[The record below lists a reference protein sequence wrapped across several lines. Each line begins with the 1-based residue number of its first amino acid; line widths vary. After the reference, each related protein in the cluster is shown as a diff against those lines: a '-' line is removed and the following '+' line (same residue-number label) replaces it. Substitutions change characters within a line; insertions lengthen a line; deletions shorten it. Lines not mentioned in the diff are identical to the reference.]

1 MKKPIFGGVTFA
13 PVDRTLD
20 FSGVPGFDIRALLA
34 VVDLTQGAILYAAGK
49 PGLGYTALAGSVVS
63 LAVDTAEM
71 AASDK
76 LLILYDDG
84 TDVLPAGAATDATLQ
99 LILNAIKAQRVETIW
114 TDDTGARFIR
124 LDASGVISWTD
135 VAGNP
140 SSAPG
145 SGARPDADSGTVV
158 SRYTYKATASGTG
171 FASGDFLDHVV
182 VTDGDAGDLVSNFWV
197 NVTAG
202 TKIAAPSAASITPLS
217 PLPEGAATALNQAQ
231 VIAGLGAP
239 ADAAATADSGTFSL
253 IGLVK
258 RGLGNW
264 TTLLARI
271 PALVSGRMPV
281 DGSGVTQ
288 PISAAALPLPAG
300 AATAAKQPALG
311 TAGTPSADVLTVQG
325 SATGT
330 LLPVSAQLNGGT
342 ATVFIAAG
350 SNLMGKVGIDQTTP
364 GTTNGVVVNS
374 SALPAGA
381 ATAAKQPAL
390 GTAGT
395 PSADVL
401 TVQGASTGQPLPV
414 LAQLNGGT
422 ATVFLA
428 AGAQAVGSLVASSTG
443 ASGATFGTYYT
454 ATTAAAGQIIKGAT
468 GNVFN
473 LTAWNSDTVPVWVK
487 LFNKAS
493 APTMGTDSAVWE
505 AMVPAGGTISV
516 PFADVGLS
524 LGTGIAVG
532 FSGAQGPTNA
542 TALNAAGKAGVS
554 LALK

>member
-63 LAVDTAEM
+63 LAVDTSEM

-239 ADAAATADSGTFSL
+239 ADAAATADSGTFS
-253 IGLVK
+253 
-258 RGLGNW
+258 
-264 TTLLARI
+264 
-271 PALVSGRMPV
+271 
-281 DGSGVTQ
+281 
-288 PISAAALPLPAG
+288 
-300 AATAAKQPALG
+300 
-311 TAGTPSADVLTVQG
+311 
-325 SATGT
+325 
-330 LLPVSAQLNGGT
+330 
-342 ATVFIAAG
+342 
-350 SNLMGKVGIDQTTP
+350 
-364 GTTNGVVVNS
+364 
-374 SALPAGA
+374 
-381 ATAAKQPAL
+381 
-390 GTAGT
+390 
-395 PSADVL
+395 
-401 TVQGASTGQPLPV
+401 
-414 LAQLNGGT
+414 
-422 ATVFLA
+422 
-428 AGAQAVGSLVASSTG
+428 
-443 ASGATFGTYYT
+443 
-454 ATTAAAGQIIKGAT
+454 
-468 GNVFN
+468 
-473 LTAWNSDTVPVWVK
+473 
-487 LFNKAS
+487 
-493 APTMGTDSAVWE
+493 
-505 AMVPAGGTISV
+505 
-516 PFADVGLS
+516 
-524 LGTGIAVG
+524 
-532 FSGAQGPTNA
+532 
-542 TALNAAGKAGVS
+542 
-554 LALK
+554 